1 MLTRLT
7 VLTADKIDIV
17 DLIDSEEQLGHQV
30 NPANNVNP
38 FNDVNLV
45 NNVRSQCRQY
55 RQWSLCCPNP
65 LASAVGGL
73 SCHAAR
79 RRFFS
84 SRRSWYIHS
93 LLVQNTPP
101 IAKRLTLDHETCD
114 SFLACICCPQPFRR

>member
-1 MLTRLT
+1 

-45 NNVRSQCRQY
+45 NNVNPFNDVNLVNNVRSQCRQY
-55 RQWSLCCPNP
+55 RQWSQCCPNP

-73 SCHAAR
+73 GCHAA
-79 RRFFS
+79 
-84 SRRSWYIHS
+84 
-93 LLVQNTPP
+93 
-101 IAKRLTLDHETCD
+101 
-114 SFLACICCPQPFRR
+114 